1 MKTVQERASRPRV
14 IGPGFREKVYEL
26 VSLVPSGYV
35 TTYGDVAEALGE
47 KRIARHIGFALSALP
62 EAQNRVPWHRVI
74 NSQGRISFR
83 GDAWRGEEQRLRL
96 SAEGGVFDDTGRLND
111 FAEKRFVHLLT
122 Q

>member
-1 MKTVQERASRPRV
+1 MIQDRARGPRI
-14 IGPGFREKVYEL
+14 IGPGFREKVYEI
-26 VSLVPSGYV
+26 VSLVPPGYV
-35 TTYGDVAEALGE
+35 TTYGDVAEILGE

-96 SAEGGVFDDTGRLND
+96 LAEGGVFAESGRVND
-111 FAEKRFVHLLT
+111 FAEKRLVVLLKK
-122 Q
+122 